1 VTRKESAASSARAK
15 LLRVFATGGAVGFL
29 AGAFAVCVVV
39 WQYGNVIGS
48 RAASRA
54 HPPGAPSAVER
65 FVGGSGGVDDAGDA
79 VVTGAPARVGAVATM
94 GEPAP
99 VVTPPASAEPVIGA
113 EPSEELEDRDLLI
126 PVEGIKADQLVR
138 SFTERR
144 GSSRSHEAIDILAPM
159 HTPVRAVE
167 GGTVA
172 RLFYSK
178 AGGIT
183 VYQFDP
189 TERYCYYYAH
199 LDRYADD
206 LREGQKLKKGQVIGY
221 VGISGNAPRNTP
233 HLHFAVFRLTEA
245 KRWWEGSPID
255 PYDILK

>member
-1 VTRKESAASSARAK
+1 VTRKNDAAASARAK
-15 LLRVFATGGAVGFL
+15 MIRVFASGGVAGFF
-29 AGAFAVCVVV
+29 AGAFVVCVVV

-54 HPPGAPSAVER
+54 HPPQAPSAVER
-65 FVGGSGGVDDAGDA
+65 FVGGAGIDDAGDA
-79 VVTGAPARVGAVATM
+79 VLSGRSAPVAAVATT

-99 VVTPPASAEPVIGA
+99 VVTPPPSPETVIGA
-113 EPSEELEDRDLLI
+113 EPAAELEDRDLLI
-126 PVEGIKADQLVR
+126 PVEGVKPEQLVR

-189 TERYCYYYAH
+189 TERYSYYYAH
-199 LDRYADD
+199 LDRYAED

-221 VGISGNAPRNTP
+221 VGISGNAPKNTP

-245 KRWWEGSPID
+245 KRWWEGTPID
-255 PYDILK
+255 PYDVLK